1 MNEKLRLSRGREWPL
16 ACSLTLSIQLPARI
30 LANQKQER
38 ESRRRMLCY
47 FLWFSTKWLV
57 EGLPE
62 KTSRAADQA
71 LNGRCGIQIGL
82 WENIWCVRSRGLMML
97 FEFLLPWQISAGLL
111 VALPNVSGRYVA
123 SQKRCSSY
131 SLSVWGCVFQRWKYC
146 PSQAPWL
153 LQRQVLCTWTRGELC
168 GLPRWPHCQW
178 LAGQNSKGEQ
188 RCSGCCRCC
197 CSGDL
202 RGPMPQTPKCQQNCC
217 EPSLCR
223 RSAGYLGIGSYL
235 RDAFCAKL
243 FGKI

>member
-1 MNEKLRLSRGREWPL
+1 MKSWGSHVVENDLLLVPLLCPFSFQPGFWP
-16 ACSLTLSIQLPARI
+16 T
-30 LANQKQER
+30 K
-38 ESRRRMLCY
+38 SRRG
-47 FLWFSTKWLV
+47 KAG
-57 EGLPE
+57 EGCSVTFCGLAQSGWWKVYQK
-62 KTSRAADQA
+62 KTSRAAYQA

-178 LAGQNSKGEQ
+178 LTGQNSKGEQ

-223 RSAGYLGIGSYL
+223 RSAGYLGIGSHL